1 MKMTRL
7 AADLILTVLLIAVP
21 VTSAWATTRDEAEA
35 AIAEAEAMHEKASA
49 AGAADSQAGE
59 MIEEAKSLLPSRQY
73 TKAKMIAY
81 WAIRQAEFAMNV
93 QSGETVVEGDK
104 AAQAESLIAAAE
116 EARKKAAAVGGEW
129 RDTAEMIKSAQT
141 LAGAGEF
148 DQAIE
153 AAAAAK
159 FQAERGYE
167 QAMAE
172 KDAGFPDYMLEAV
185 KE

>member
-7 AADLILTVLLIAVP
+7 AADLILIVLLAAIPA
-21 VTSAWATTRDEAEA
+21 TSAFATTREEAEA
-35 AIAEAEAMHEKASA
+35 AIAEAEAMHEKAVA
-49 AGAADSQAGE
+49 DGAADSQAAE

-73 TKAKMIAY
+73 TKAKMVAY
-81 WAIRQAEFAMNV
+81 WAIRQAEFAMQV
-93 QSGETVVEGDK
+93 QSGEAVVEGDK

-116 EARKKAAAVGGEW
+116 EARKKAASVGGEW
-129 RDTAEMIKSAQT
+129 RDTADMIKSAQT

-148 DQAIE
+148 DKAIE

-172 KDAGFPDYMLEAV
+172 KGAGFPEYMRNAV
-185 KE
+185 K